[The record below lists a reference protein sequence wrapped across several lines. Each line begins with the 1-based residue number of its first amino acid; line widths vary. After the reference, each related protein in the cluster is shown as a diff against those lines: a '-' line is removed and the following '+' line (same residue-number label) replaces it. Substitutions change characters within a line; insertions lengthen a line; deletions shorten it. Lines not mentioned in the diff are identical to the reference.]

1 MSKRILLIASAIGI
15 MILFIAGA
23 YYLAIFLPQKQKAEI
38 EKSRLELEA
47 KIEQEKTDQLRIE
60 QENQIREADKQ
71 KMEEEK
77 QQKITDEAN
86 QQAELKK
93 KQQSLASA
101 TLSKCLANADAV
113 YEERASRVKPA
124 SNADSLFDFLNA
136 NRIQARNEC
145 YK

>member
-1 MSKRILLIASAIGI
+1 MKKIILLITSAVGI
-15 MILFIAGA
+15 VALFIAGA
-23 YYLAIFLPQKQKAEI
+23 YYLAVFLPQKQKASMDI
-38 EKSRLELEA
+38 VKLELEA

-71 KMEEEK
+71 KAEEEK
-77 QQKITDEAN
+77 QQEIINEAN
-86 QQAELKK
+86 QQAEIKK
-93 KQQSLASA
+93 KQQGVVSA
-101 TLSKCLANADAV
+101 ALSKCLANADAV